1 MTLYYLENPETTS
14 SIFEFL
20 EDEVKDW
27 FTTNFPNG
35 FTPPQLFAIPSIH
48 KRRNTLV
55 FSSTGSGKTFAAF
68 LAAINELFIEAK
80 KGSLKDQVYILYI
93 SPLKALG
100 NDIRKNLEEPL
111 KGIQDLAA
119 ANSVITPKIR
129 AEVRTGDTSQAQ
141 RAKMVK
147 TPPHILITTPESLGL
162 ILTSPKFSLTLQ
174 SVKWVIV
181 DEIHEVSSNK
191 RGAFLSLCLEFLRKE
206 ITKKEFTRIGLS
218 ATQAPIEEI
227 ARFLVGFND
236 QGKENDCYIANLPPQ
251 RKLDLGVVSPV
262 KDLLH
267 TPYVMIQ
274 EGIYSLLADLVLDHE
289 TSIIFTNTRKG
300 AESVAFKLKEFL
312 GDEFS
317 STIAVHHSS
326 LSRETRLDVEDRL
339 KNNELLAAVT
349 STSLELGIDIGSV
362 ELVAQIG
369 SPKTVAKYL
378 QRVGRSGHS
387 LDRFAKGR
395 LIVTDRDDALECAVI
410 TKSTYNRDLDRVQ
423 IPHNCLDVLAQFI
436 VGISITKRWNVDEA
450 FHMIIKSYNYH
461 SLNFLDYINVL
472 EYLGGY
478 NLDIEEKKV
487 YRKIW
492 YDHEEK
498 AFGKKKNTRIIFYT
512 NIGTIPEN
520 ADYRVELETYRT
532 RLGVLSE
539 KFVERLNPGDIFVLG
554 SHTYQFKRTV
564 GSRVVVT
571 EAFGRRPTIPNWVG
585 EELPRSFELSLQ
597 IGRFIDF
604 ISKKIQNNKEGEAKE
619 WIERA
624 FHCDEVISK
633 SIVDYIKEQLLFLN
647 VVPSDK
653 RLLVESFL
661 DPQGRMNIIFH
672 AYFGRRVNDAL
683 SRAYAYVIG
692 KHLDSDV
699 ASAVNDNG
707 FLLMLPIGKVLDV
720 SEIPK
725 LLNSRNLE
733 EILKKSI
740 INTELF
746 QTRFRHVAN
755 RSFMILRRNVNR
767 TVPVS
772 RQTLYAK
779 RILSSIKNL
788 HSFCVIKE
796 TYREILRDYMDL
808 ENTLVVLRKLENG
821 EIEYVITPI
830 SDISSPFS
838 HGIVLLG
845 VADIVQISDRAAL
858 LRDLHQQVLA
868 KVFGK
873 EGAKDILFGSELVER
888 IFSNRS
894 YKNKDLPIVS
904 LKQLRKAIKV
914 LSPIRTLSNLNP
926 SIYHHFVKNPEQIRE
941 WSILLHNE
949 GEIVEISLE
958 KGDRRT
964 ISLNDFQLFWNIY
977 AKTIKKDVLDKQ
989 ILDFL
994 SENSPS
1000 ALNQIVQELKLSKEE
1015 VERSLEKLE
1024 LSMEVFRTNFKISN
1038 TKLQWKY
1045 SHRKYLIPNYLF
1057 QQAKKLDP
1065 EECLKK
1071 IVLEQKNEVL
1081 KGQITDRVFD
1091 LQYIRL
1097 VDRELLRNLSSRDPE
1112 SVIFTPEE
1120 LNFIHYYFLVKQYQ
1134 DVHLEGKEQVIKVL
1148 NELGS
1153 IEDLSSLAVRI
1164 SDFNTDWI
1172 VELIKNNE
1180 IIQGRFAHKRLA
1192 YISKELFPYYYV
1204 AYRETFQLSRTE
1216 EKILSLIHKYGPL
1229 SRREITDFLDL
1240 DEDIVQESLL
1250 ILDGSLH

>member
-1 MTLYYLENPETTS
+1 M
-14 SIFEFL
+14 
-20 EDEVKDW
+20 
-27 FTTNFPNG
+27 
-35 FTPPQLFAIPSIH
+35 
-48 KRRNTLV
+48 
-55 FSSTGSGKTFAAF
+55 
-68 LAAINELFIEAK
+68 
-80 KGSLKDQVYILYI
+80 
-93 SPLKALG
+93 
-100 NDIRKNLEEPL
+100 
-111 KGIQDLAA
+111 
-119 ANSVITPKIR
+119 
-129 AEVRTGDTSQAQ
+129 
-141 RAKMVK
+141 
-147 TPPHILITTPESLGL
+147 
-162 ILTSPKFSLTLQ
+162 
-174 SVKWVIV
+174 
-181 DEIHEVSSNK
+181 
-191 RGAFLSLCLEFLRKE
+191 
-206 ITKKEFTRIGLS
+206 
-218 ATQAPIEEI
+218 
-227 ARFLVGFND
+227 
-236 QGKENDCYIANLPPQ
+236 
-251 RKLDLGVVSPV
+251 
-262 KDLLH
+262 
-267 TPYVMIQ
+267 
-274 EGIYSLLADLVLDHE
+274 
-289 TSIIFTNTRKG
+289 
-300 AESVAFKLKEFL
+300 
-312 GDEFS
+312 
-317 STIAVHHSS
+317 
-326 LSRETRLDVEDRL
+326 
-339 KNNELLAAVT
+339 
-349 STSLELGIDIGSV
+349 
-362 ELVAQIG
+362 
-369 SPKTVAKYL
+369 
-378 QRVGRSGHS
+378 
-387 LDRFAKGR
+387 
-395 LIVTDRDDALECAVI
+395 I

-858 LRDLHQQVLA
+858 L
-868 KVFGK
+868 
-873 EGAKDILFGSELVER
+873 I
-888 IFSNRS
+888 
-894 YKNKDLPIVS
+894 
-904 LKQLRKAIKV
+904 
-914 LSPIRTLSNLNP
+914 
-926 SIYHHFVKNPEQIRE
+926 
-941 WSILLHNE
+941 
-949 GEIVEISLE
+949 
-958 KGDRRT
+958 
-964 ISLNDFQLFWNIY
+964 
-977 AKTIKKDVLDKQ
+977 
-989 ILDFL
+989 
-994 SENSPS
+994 
-1000 ALNQIVQELKLSKEE
+1000 
-1015 VERSLEKLE
+1015 
-1024 LSMEVFRTNFKISN
+1024 
-1038 TKLQWKY
+1038 
-1045 SHRKYLIPNYLF
+1045 
-1057 QQAKKLDP
+1057 
-1065 EECLKK
+1065 
-1071 IVLEQKNEVL
+1071 
-1081 KGQITDRVFD
+1081 
-1091 LQYIRL
+1091 
-1097 VDRELLRNLSSRDPE
+1097 
-1112 SVIFTPEE
+1112 
-1120 LNFIHYYFLVKQYQ
+1120 
-1134 DVHLEGKEQVIKVL
+1134 
-1148 NELGS
+1148 
-1153 IEDLSSLAVRI
+1153 
-1164 SDFNTDWI
+1164 
-1172 VELIKNNE
+1172 
-1180 IIQGRFAHKRLA
+1180 
-1192 YISKELFPYYYV
+1192 YISKF
-1204 AYRETFQLSRTE
+1204 
-1216 EKILSLIHKYGPL
+1216 
-1229 SRREITDFLDL
+1229 
-1240 DEDIVQESLL
+1240 
-1250 ILDGSLH
+1250 